1 MKTKHIVLR
10 NLNATTRD
18 FFAGPGSLESA
29 QSAPP
34 TLQVAVDDIERK
46 DISSL
51 NRDPDVV
58 AIAPVMPMNLI
69 RPVALENVE
78 LEGTTVENAAS
89 LTASTQTAPKL
100 TWGVQAVGADTSPF
114 TGEGIVVS
122 VLDSGI
128 DATHPAFAGVEIV
141 QKDFT
146 GEGDGDKDGHG
157 THCAGTIFGR
167 AVEDTRIGVAPG
179 VSKAL
184 IGKVIGEQGGSS
196 DQIADAILWAFENG
210 ANVISMSLGIDF
222 PGFVQFFVGRG
233 LPIELA
239 TSRALEGYRAN
250 VQLFQSLAALA
261 NARTA
266 FAQPTVLV
274 AAAGNESRRQTN
286 KDWEIAVAP
295 PAVSEGIISVAALG
309 RGEKG
314 YTIAPFSNT
323 GANLSG
329 PGVQVLSAKAGGGLV
344 ALNGTSMAAPHVSG
358 VAALWA
364 QKLKQSG
371 RLTALELT
379 ARVIGNSTPD
389 GIAAEFDPFDIGAG
403 MVRAP
408 QS

>member
-10 NLNATTRD
+10 SLRSTTRD
-18 FFAGPGSLESA
+18 LFAGPAALPGN
-29 QSAPP
+29 P
-34 TLQVAVDDIERK
+34 TEATFPSVQVSTYDIERSE
-46 DISSL
+46 IASL

-58 AIAPVMPMNLI
+58 AIAPAMPMKLI
-69 RPVALENVE
+69 RPVEVE
-78 LEGTTVENAAS
+78 GLAEGSAD
-89 LTASTQTAPKL
+89 STSQL

-114 TGEGIVVS
+114 TGDGVIVA

-128 DATHPAFAGVEIV
+128 DATHAAFAGVEII

-146 GEGDGDKDGHG
+146 EEGDGDKDGHG

-167 AVEDTRIGVAPG
+167 TVNNIRIGVAPG
-179 VSKAL
+179 VKKAL

-196 DQIADAILWAFENG
+196 DQIADAILWALDNG

-222 PGFVQFFVGRG
+222 PGFVQYFVKQG
-233 LPIELA
+233 LPTELA

-250 VQLFQSLAALA
+250 VQLFQSLASLA
-261 NARTA
+261 SARA
-266 FAQPTVLV
+266 PFSQAAVLV
-274 AAAGNESRRQTN
+274 AAAGNESRRQVN

-295 PAVSEGIISVAALG
+295 PAIAEGIISVAALG
-309 RGEKG
+309 RGASG
-314 YTIAPFSNT
+314 LTIAPFSNT
-323 GANLSG
+323 GANLSA

-344 ALNGTSMAAPHVSG
+344 AMNGTSMAAPHVAG

-364 QKLKQSG
+364 EKLKRGG
-371 RLTALELT
+371 RLNSLELM
-379 ARVIGNSTPD
+379 ARVVGNATSE
-389 GIAAEFDPFDIGAG
+389 GIAADFDPFDVGAG

>member
-18 FFAGPGSLESA
+18 FFSGPASSEPSPAESP
-29 QSAPP
+29 S
-34 TLQVAVDDIERK
+34 LQVAIDELERK

-51 NRDPDVV
+51 NRDPNVV
-58 AIAPVMPMNLI
+58 AIAPVMPMKLI
-69 RPVALENVE
+69 RPVDVESTE
-78 LEGTTVENAAS
+78 LEPTVENIANLTAAS
-89 LTASTQTAPKL
+89 KSTAKL

-128 DATHPAFAGVEIV
+128 DASHPAFAGLEII

-167 AVEDTRIGVAPG
+167 DVDDTRIGVAPG
-179 VSKAL
+179 VTKAL
-184 IGKVIGEQGGSS
+184 IGKVIGQEGGGS
-196 DQIADAILWAFENG
+196 DQIADAILWAMDNG
-210 ANVISMSLGIDF
+210 ANIISMSLGIDF

-250 VQLFQSLAALA
+250 IQLFQSLAGLA
-261 NARTA
+261 KARSS
-266 FAQPTVLV
+266 FAQATIFV

-295 PAVSEGIISVAALG
+295 PAVSEGIISVAALA
-309 RGEKG
+309 RGTSG

-358 VAALWA
+358 IAALWA
-364 QKLKQSG
+364 EKLTKSG
-371 RLTALELT
+371 RLNAMDLT
-379 ARVIGNSTPD
+379 SRVIGNSTSE
-389 GIAAEFDPFDIGAG
+389 GIAAGFDPFDVGAG

>member
-10 NLNATTRD
+10 SLRSTTRD
-18 FFAGPGSLESA
+18 LFAGPAALPG
-29 QSAPP
+29 QSAPTEAAFP
-34 TLQVAVDDIERK
+34 NVQVSTYDIERSE
-46 DISSL
+46 IASL

-58 AIAPVMPMNLI
+58 AIAPAMPMKLI
-69 RPVALENVE
+69 RPVEVE
-78 LEGTTVENAAS
+78 GLAEGSAEAAS
-89 LTASTQTAPKL
+89 QL

-114 TGEGIVVS
+114 TGDGVIVA

-128 DATHPAFAGVEIV
+128 DATHAAFAGVEII

-146 GEGDGDKDGHG
+146 EEGDGDKDGHG

-167 AVEDTRIGVAPG
+167 TVDDIRIGVAPG
-179 VSKAL
+179 VNKAL

-196 DQIADAILWAFENG
+196 DQIADAILWALDNG

-222 PGFVQFFVGRG
+222 PGFVQYFVKQG
-233 LPIELA
+233 LPTELA

-261 NARTA
+261 SARA
-266 FAQPTVLV
+266 PFSQAAVLV
-274 AAAGNESRRQTN
+274 AAAGNESRRQAN

-295 PAVSEGIISVAALG
+295 PAVAEGIISVAALG
-309 RGEKG
+309 RSASGL
-314 YTIAPFSNT
+314 TIAPFSNT

-344 ALNGTSMAAPHVSG
+344 AMNGTSMAAPHVAG

-364 QKLKQSG
+364 EKLKRSG
-371 RLTALELT
+371 RLNSLELM
-379 ARVIGNSTPD
+379 ARVVGNATSE
-389 GIAAEFDPFDIGAG
+389 GIAADFDPFDVGAG